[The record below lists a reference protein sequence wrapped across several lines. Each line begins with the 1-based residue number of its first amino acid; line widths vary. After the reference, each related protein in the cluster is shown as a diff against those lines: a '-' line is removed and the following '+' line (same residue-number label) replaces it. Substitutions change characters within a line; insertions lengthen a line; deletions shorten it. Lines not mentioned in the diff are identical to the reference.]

1 MQPVLPFRTQPN
13 AMSQT
18 AKPFTVSRIEDE
30 ASPLR
35 PSRRAQGG
43 RERPPVF
50 GRWSAQNRLGSASG
64 RSRPPCAKT
73 NLSVDNVDDMLDD
86 TDVDSGVISERDM
99 RVDHDDFNLVDTS
112 RITRESPTSSRSIE
126 EDNPCP

>member
-1 MQPVLPFRTQPN
+1 
-13 AMSQT
+13 MSQI
-18 AKPFTVSRIEDE
+18 AKPSTISRIEDA

-35 PSRRAQGG
+35 CSRRAQGG

-73 NLSVDNVDDMLDD
+73 MLRVDLVDDLRDEA
-86 TDVDSGVISERDM
+86 DVDSGVISERDI
-99 RVDHDDFNLVDTS
+99 RVDPNSFNLVDNS

>member
-1 MQPVLPFRTQPN
+1 MT
-13 AMSQT
+13 QT
-18 AKPFTVSRIEDE
+18 AKPFTFSRIADA

-35 PSRRAQGG
+35 NSRRAQGG
-43 RERPPVF
+43 RERPPVL

-73 NLSVDNVDDMLDD
+73 ILRVDLVNDTADDA
-86 TDVDSGVISERDM
+86 DVDSDVITERDI
-99 RVDHDDFNLVDTS
+99 RVDHDNFNLVDNS
-112 RITRESPTSSRSIE
+112 RITRESPTSSPATE

>member
-1 MQPVLPFRTQPN
+1 
-13 AMSQT
+13 MSQI
-18 AKPFTVSRIEDE
+18 AKPSTISRIEDA
-30 ASPLR
+30 ASPIR

-43 RERPPVF
+43 RERPPVL

-73 NLSVDNVDDMLDD
+73 ILHVDLVDDIADD
-86 TDVDSGVISERDM
+86 TDGDTGVVSERDI
-99 RVDHDDFNLVDTS
+99 RIDPDNFNLVDNS
-112 RITRESPTSSRSIE
+112 RIMRESPTSSPNTE

>member
-1 MQPVLPFRTQPN
+1 
-13 AMSQT
+13 MSQI
-18 AKPFTVSRIEDE
+18 AKPFTISRIEDA

-43 RERPPVF
+43 RERPPVL

-73 NLSVDNVDDMLDD
+73 ILRIDLVDDVRGEA
-86 TDVDSGVISERDM
+86 DVDTGVIIQRDI
-99 RVDHDDFNLVDTS
+99 RVDRHDFNLVANS
-112 RITRESPTSSRSIE
+112 RITRESPTSFHAPE
-126 EDNPCP
+126 EDSPCP